1 MKSIFLCMG
10 IFSLITSYFGYGSA
24 NLDHISAIDTGHSI
38 YDIKIKTLDNDKVI
52 HLSDYKGKYLVV
64 VNTASECG
72 YTPQYKDLQE
82 FYMRN
87 KDSVVVLG
95 CPSNQFGAQ
104 EPGSEAEI
112 AGFCKKNYD
121 VTFPLTE
128 KIVVKDSSAQHPL
141 YQWLTKKEKN
151 GVGDFTVKW
160 NFNKFVID
168 PQGKLIRYF
177 GSKVKPTDSLFLAS
191 FRH

>member
-1 MKSIFLCMG
+1 
-10 IFSLITSYFGYGSA
+10 
-24 NLDHISAIDTGHSI
+24 
-38 YDIKIKTLDNDKVI
+38 
-52 HLSDYKGKYLVV
+52 
-64 VNTASECG
+64 
-72 YTPQYKDLQE
+72 
-82 FYMRN
+82 
-87 KDSVVVLG
+87 VLG

-104 EPGSEAEI
+104 EPGTEAEI
-112 AGFCKKNYD
+112 AGFCKKNYG

-151 GVGDFTVKW
+151 GVGDFTIKW
-160 NFNKFVID
+160 NFNKFVIN

-191 FRH
+191 FKG

>member
-1 MKSIFLCMG
+1 MG
-10 IFSLITSYFGYGSA
+10 IFSLVASYFGRGSA
-24 NLDHISAIDTGHSI
+24 NLDNISAIDTGYSI
-38 YDIKIKTLDNDKVI
+38 YDIKIKALDNDKMI
-52 HLSDYKGKYLVV
+52 HLSDYKGKYLVI

-82 FYMRN
+82 FYLRH

-95 CPSNQFGAQ
+95 CPSNQFGEQ
-104 EPGSEAEI
+104 EPGTEAEI
-112 AGFCKKNYD
+112 AGFCKKNYG

-151 GVGDFTVKW
+151 GLGDFTVKW
-160 NFNKFVID
+160 NFNKFVIN

-177 GSKVKPTDSLFLAS
+177 PSKVKPSDSLFLAS
-191 FRH
+191 FKG